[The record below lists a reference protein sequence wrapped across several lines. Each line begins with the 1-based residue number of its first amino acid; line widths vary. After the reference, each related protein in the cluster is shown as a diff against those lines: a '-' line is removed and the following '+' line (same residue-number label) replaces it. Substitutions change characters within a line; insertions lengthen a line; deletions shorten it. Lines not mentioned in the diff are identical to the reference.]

1 MAELKVYQRDHFRS
15 KIRDL
20 LRPEIEK
27 EEMLLSELI
36 SDMTDSAETK
46 LAKQIGAD
54 EIIKQLEKAEQDIK
68 KARNR
73 ARTFF
78 TRIARK
84 RVSFKRNLEYGFDRG
99 DDEKIT
105 PEKCWN
111 QIRKWA
117 EKLAEK
123 EAEKLPQGKRIA
135 YLKAVETRAED
146 TVMEAHVSTDLKD
159 MLQDLFKPLQIGWAR
174 ALPQLVPPSKNQPED

>member
-1 MAELKVYQRDHFRS
+1 MGY
-15 KIRDL
+15 
-20 LRPEIEK
+20 
-27 EEMLLSELI
+27 
-36 SDMTDSAETK
+36 
-46 LAKQIGAD
+46 
-54 EIIKQLEKAEQDIK
+54 
-68 KARNR
+68 
-73 ARTFF
+73 
-78 TRIARK
+78 
-84 RVSFKRNLEYGFDRG
+84 
-99 DDEKIT
+99 
-105 PEKCWN
+105 EKCWN

-159 MLQDLFKPLQIGWAR
+159 MLQDLFQPLQIGWAR

>member
-1 MAELKVYQRDHFRS
+1 MAELKVYQRDHFRG

-46 LAKQIGAD
+46 LAKQLGAD
-54 EIIKQLEKAEQDIK
+54 EIIKQLEKAEQEIK

-84 RVSFKRNLEYGFDRG
+84 RVSFKRNLD
-99 DDEKIT
+99 
-105 PEKCWN
+105 
-111 QIRKWA
+111 
-117 EKLAEK
+117 
-123 EAEKLPQGKRIA
+123 
-135 YLKAVETRAED
+135 
-146 TVMEAHVSTDLKD
+146 
-159 MLQDLFKPLQIGWAR
+159 
-174 ALPQLVPPSKNQPED
+174 

>member
-1 MAELKVYQRDHFRS
+1 MAELKVYQRDHYRG

-27 EEMLLSELI
+27 EEMLLSSI
-36 SDMTDSAETK
+36 IADMTDSAEKT
-46 LAKQIGAD
+46 LAKKLGAD
-54 EIIKQLEKAEQDIK
+54 EIIKALEQAEAEIL

-78 TRIARK
+78 MRLSRK
-84 RVSFKRNLEYGFDRG
+84 RVSFKRNLEYGFERG

-105 PEKCWN
+105 PKKCWS

-123 EAEKLPQGKRIA
+123 EAEKLPQGKRTA
-135 YLKAVETRAED
+135 YLKAVETRADD
-146 TVMEAHVSTDLKD
+146 TVMEAHVSNDITQGLTE
-159 MLQDLFKPLQIGWAR
+159 LFGTLEIGWNR
-174 ALPQLVPPSKNQPED
+174 ALPQLAPPSKDQPED